1 MRRHYELI
9 DVTKFVMAVMVI
21 GIHANSI
28 VREGY
33 PFWLSFLMGTAVP
46 FFFITSGFLLAEH
59 TELKKKAFEYV
70 TQQKFFSYIKKI
82 FIFYLCWTILYSPL
96 AIWSYNNNETP
107 WFIDCLLY
115 IRGLIFLGE
124 HPYSW
129 PLWYLWTLCCSC
141 FIIRLAFRFNIRLEV
156 LFLAGLLLMYGGYK
170 YESVSI
176 EQLDGFRIIAY
187 RTYHI
192 IFENTR
198 NVFCQGLAYVTAG
211 MMLQKYELLRHKWL
225 GIILLSTSYTILLL
239 KWPFAFLLSGVGL
252 FIIMGSFP
260 LPQNIAKYH
269 SHFITLRKMSVW
281 MYFLHMYF
289 IFFISLMLDDFNHL
303 YSNVYGIWILA
314 TLLTICLSLMAYK
327 FSLLNKGSW
336 LRYLA

>member
-1 MRRHYELI
+1 MRRHYELV

-33 PFWLSFLMGTAVP
+33 PILLSFLMGTAVP

-59 TELKKKAFEYV
+59 TELNRNASKYV
-70 TQQKFFSYIKKI
+70 TQQYFFSYVNKI
-82 FIFYLCWTILYSPL
+82 FIFYLCWTILYLPL
-96 AIWSYNNNETP
+96 AIWGYNNNETP

-129 PLWYLWTLCCSC
+129 PLWYLWALCCSC
-141 FIIRLAFRFNIRLEV
+141 FIIRLAFKFNIKLEI

-170 YESVSI
+170 YESASI
-176 EQLDGFRIIAY
+176 EQLDGLRIIAY
-187 RTYHI
+187 
-192 IFENTR
+192 ENTR

-211 MMLQKYELLRHKWL
+211 MILQKYQLLCHKWL
-225 GIILLSTSYTILLL
+225 GITLLFISFIFLFL
-239 KWPFAFLLSGVGL
+239 KWPFAFLISGIGL
-252 FIIMGSFP
+252 FIIMGSFSP
-260 LPQNIAKYH
+260 PKNIAKYH
-269 SHFITLRKMSVW
+269 SYFVFLRKMSVW

-289 IFFISLMLDDFNHL
+289 IFLISLILDNHNHL
-303 YSNVYGIWILA
+303 YTNVYSVWGLA
-314 TLLTICLSLMAYK
+314 TLLTTCLSLIAYK
-327 FSLLNKGSW
+327 FSLSNKGSW